1 MNMRERIE
9 KLRQKI
15 EHHDKLYYEQDA
27 PEIQDYEYDLLINE
41 LLDLENKYP
50 EYVTPDSPSQRVGG
64 KALDSFGK
72 VSFKRPKLS
81 LGNGFNPEDL
91 RSFDNRIRKVLSD
104 YEYVVEYKFDGLTV
118 VLNFEDGLFVQGATR
133 GNGVTGE
140 DVTQNLKTIRSIPL
154 KLNGEDTLEVRGE
167 VIMNRKDFQILN
179 EKREKAQ
186 QALFANPRNAAAG
199 SLRQLDPKIAASRP
213 LDIYVFNV
221 EEIEGS
227 FETHHQSLDY
237 LSSQGFKV
245 SPYFVYKD
253 IEEVIEFCNNMN
265 EKRYDLPFDIDGIVI
280 KINNLEDREKLG
292 ATARNPRWAIAYKFP
307 PEVKETKLLDISI
320 QVGRTGNLTP
330 VAELEEVQLAGT
342 RVSRATLHNEDFI
355 KEKDIKIGDMVLVRK
370 AGEII
375 PEVLQVN
382 FEKRTGEEIKFHMPE
397 TCPTCKEPTFRIEGE
412 AARKCVNLSCP
423 AQVIRR
429 IAHFASK
436 NAMNIEGLGSSLVA
450 KLWEEGFVKDPSDL
464 YLLYKKRQEL
474 TQLEKLGE
482 KSVDNLLQSIEGSKK
497 GSLHQLIF
505 ALGIPFVG
513 EKGAKNLAEKFHDL
527 DKLMSATKEELLS
540 VQDIG
545 EKMADEIIDFFK
557 LESNL
562 EFIDKL
568 KSRGINMQE
577 KKKEMGQDILK
588 GAKFVV
594 TGTLPSLKRDEV
606 KELIEKN
613 GGSVTGSVSK
623 KTDYV
628 LAGENPGSKYDK
640 AVELGV
646 KIITEEEFLKMIDK

>member
-1 MNMRERIE
+1 MDIRQRIE
-9 KLRQKI
+9 RLKDEI
-15 EHHDKLYYEQDA
+15 EHHNKLYYEEDA
-27 PEIQDYEYDLLINE
+27 PEIQDYEYDILMNE
-41 LLDLENKYP
+41 LLDLENKHP

-64 KALDSFGK
+64 KALHSFGK
-72 VSFKRPKLS
+72 VSFKRAKLS
-81 LGNGFNPEDL
+81 LGNGFSPEDL

-118 VLNFEDGLFVQGATR
+118 VLNYEEGVFVQGATR
-133 GNGVTGE
+133 GNGLTGE

-154 KLNGEDTLEVRGE
+154 KLNGQDSLEVRGE
-167 VIMNRKDFQILN
+167 VIMNQKDFQILN

-186 QALFANPRNAAAG
+186 QTLFANPRNAAAG

-436 NAMNIEGLGSSLVA
+436 NAMNIEGLGSSLVE